1 MCYSIEI
8 GISEIL
14 RMQYF
19 TCETILTFALIVD
32 TRFIARTCIIVAAPN
47 IAYAIVAYLI
57 RDAVVIAIAYRFT
70 NATVA
75 PFVAQAIRITV
86 KV

>member
-1 MCYSIEI
+1 MIDYATAGAFSARLTI
-8 GISEIL
+8 
-14 RMQYF
+14 F
-19 TCETILTFALIVD
+19 TWIFALIVD

-75 PFVAQAIRITV
+75 PFVAQAIRITSTRGIA
-86 KV
+86 